1 MKSFVATSQPIF
13 TSNLALVNGKKLSSY
28 VLYFTVIIA
37 SLFSTSALATYQY
50 TYTGNPFTTTF
61 NSLFLLPDPPYVY
74 TTTEYKEEYI
84 SVIFT
89 SQSLLSSGSNIND
102 ISGFTIS
109 VVTDH
114 DRVLPYPYPYPS
126 PIPDGVTTGS
136 PEHPNY
142 DGIFDI
148 FAVDANG
155 LPTDW
160 NISVDYNYR
169 PPTARLTQTFIKT
182 STTQDSTYGGY
193 EGFYDY
199 LGQLNN
205 NPGTW
210 SVTAVPEPETYAM
223 MLGGL
228 GLIGVAIHR
237 RKISSRQTN

>member
-13 TSNLALVNGKKLSSY
+13 TSNLAWLNGKKLSSCA
-28 VLYFTVIIA
+28 LYFSVIIA

-61 NSLFLLPDPPYVY
+61 NSLILLPDPPYAY

-89 SQSLLSSGSNIND
+89 SESLLSNGSSIND

-109 VVTDH
+109 AVNADGG
-114 DRVLPYPYPYPS
+114 RVLPYPYPYPS
-126 PIPDGVTTGS
+126 PNPSGEVGT
-136 PEHPNY
+136 PAHPNY

-182 STTQDSTYGGY
+182 STSQDSTYGGY
-193 EGFYDY
+193 EGLYDY

-210 SVTAVPEPETYAM
+210 SVTAVPEPEIYAM

-228 GLIGVAIHR
+228 GLIGVAIRR
-237 RKISSRQTN
+237 RKVGSRQPN